1 MDIKI
6 VLGYDYK
13 DEIRNLFNEY
23 TNMLIENDSKFEY
36 YLKLQNYE
44 EELNT
49 LDIKYGLPYG
59 RLFVVLVNNKVTGS
73 IALKKIDNEN
83 CELKRLY
90 VKKEY
95 RGLKLGTLLT
105 KKLIEEAKSIGY
117 KHILLDTYP
126 FLTSAI
132 NIYRN
137 LGFYDIP
144 IYNNNPISE
153 MIYLKLDL

>member
-13 DEIRNLFNEY
+13 DEIRSLFNEY
-23 TNMLIENDSKFEY
+23 TNMLIKNDSKFEY

-59 RLFVVLVNNKVTGS
+59 RLFVVLVDNYIVGS

-105 KKLIEEAKSIGY
+105 KKLIEEAKKIGY